1 MNDTLNLLLLPLL
14 ASAVFAYLATPI
26 VIKYAAKLG
35 LIDDPK
41 KKKHPKVIHTY
52 PVPRG
57 GGIAIFI
64 AVFLTISIFLP
75 IDKHIRGILAGAT
88 VIAVLGYFDDK
99 HDLNPYLR
107 LLVGLFAASIPIAAG
122 IGISFASLPHSIFLY
137 IPGVETLLVPDTA
150 GGIIDL
156 SFPRFTFEFLNETRS
171 IWIISDLFALFW
183 IVALMNF
190 VNIGA
195 SGVDGQLSGTAV
207 VAALTIAILSLQ
219 FSADITQWPVIIL
232 AGITAG
238 AFLGFLPWHV
248 YPQKI
253 MPGYGGAALAGYLL
267 AVLSILSTTK
277 VGTLLIVLA
286 IPLVDTGYSIIRRIA
301 SGKSP
306 VWGDRGHLH
315 HKLLDAGLSKKQV
328 AYFYW
333 LVTAAL
339 GVLALN
345 LNAESKLY
353 TIVGIVIFMG
363 GLLLWLT
370 YRPGRKVQKNRG

>member
-1 MNDTLNLLLLPLL
+1 MNNTLNLLLLPLL

-122 IGISFASLPHSIFLY
+122 IGISFASLPHSIFLN
-137 IPGVETLLVPDTA
+137 IPGVETLLVPGTA

-156 SFPRFTFEFLNETRS
+156 SFPRFTFEFLSETRS
-171 IWIISDLFALFW
+171 IWLISDLFALFW
-183 IVALMNF
+183 IVALMYF

-286 IPLVDTGYSIIRRIA
+286 IPLVDTGYSIIRRVA

-370 YRPGRKVQKNRG
+370 YRPGRKVQKN

>member
-1 MNDTLNLLLLPLL
+1 MNNTLNLLLLPLL

-122 IGISFASLPHSIFLY
+122 IGISFASLPHSIFLN
-137 IPGVETLLVPDTA
+137 IPGVETLLVPGTA

-156 SFPRFTFEFLNETRS
+156 SFPRFTFEFLSETRS
-171 IWIISDLFALFW
+171 IWLISDLFALFW

-286 IPLVDTGYSIIRRIA
+286 IPLVDTGYSIIRRVA

-370 YRPGRKVQKNRG
+370 YRPGRKVQKN